1 MLISNQME
9 SYFITEKFTI
19 APKPLYREEYLK
31 EMFEVAENEAVK
43 ALELEKSNAVLAFV
57 SKKDDDDANLQ
68 PLAYVLIK
76 YAQTLP
82 DHNKIIINYSKEHKL
97 THIVAM
103 EGEKLLL
110 ANTYRTTDVK
120 SVLYFISLV
129 AQQVMFNPHLTKVHV
144 YGELEPEGIQLLER
158 YFAPNA

>member
-43 ALELEKSNAVLAFV
+43 VLELEKSNAVLTFV
-57 SKKDDDDANLQ
+57 SKKDDDANLQ

-76 YAQTLP
+76 YAQTLQ
-82 DHNKIIINYSKEHKL
+82 DYNKIVINYSKEHKL

-129 AQQVMFNPHLTKVHV
+129 AQQVMFNPHLTKVNV
-144 YGELEPEGIQLLER
+144 YGELEPEGIKLLER
-158 YFAPNA
+158 YFAQNA